1 MRVMGAQSVP
11 EWRETTVFASRYSRF
26 IALAGAIAWLA
37 VIVVSDVF
45 VAPSPAYDAPP
56 AEWSTYLQ
64 DHSAGSDEALLYA
77 EVFLLA
83 LAGVFVGLVCAVLR
97 RAEGDRGFLSTM
109 ALLFGG
115 VAIAI
120 KVGSGAPIL
129 AAIYLNESGL
139 SGEMTRTLF
148 NMNDAA
154 FVLTFFANGAMM
166 LAIGAAVLLYR
177 AMPAW
182 LGWLGLAAGL
192 ALLAG
197 APFVTDDGP
206 GFIGMGLFLL
216 WNIAASITLFVK
228 WPSYVTGFDGVE
240 TEPTRPGVA
249 GAAPA

>member
-1 MRVMGAQSVP
+1 MFG
-11 EWRETTVFASRYSRF
+11 SRYSRF
-26 IALAGAIAWLA
+26 IALTGAIAWLA
-37 VIVVSDVF
+37 IIVLGDVF
-45 VAPSPAYDAPP
+45 VAASPTYDAPT
-56 AEWSTYLQ
+56 AEWASYLQ
-64 DHSAGSDEALLYA
+64 DHAARTDEAIVYG

-148 NMNDAA
+148 NMNGAA
-154 FVLTFFANGAMM
+154 FALTFFANGAMM

-182 LGWLGLAAGL
+182 LGWLGLATGL

-197 APFVTDDGP
+197 APFVADDGP
-206 GFIGMGLFLL
+206 GFIGMALFLL
-216 WNIAASITLFVK
+216 WNVAASITLFVK
-228 WPSYVTGFDGVE
+228 WPSYVTGFAGAE
-240 TEPTRPGVA
+240 TQPIRPRVA
-249 GAAPA
+249 GTASA